1 MPRFMIIL
9 IGIALANCSL
19 SQSILATSPVTDG
32 SALPAAGAAPDNQL
46 VIIDSTG
53 VMRSVDA
60 AAAPAEPAVAAEQPM
75 RVAEA
80 APKAKRARAK
90 SEGRKN
96 PDVTGSVP
104 GGSTRYYTASG
115 RGNYVATGSLSEDV
129 PDVGSPEWQRQQDEA
144 ERKEKRLDT
153 MIRGICRGC

>member
-19 SQSILATSPVTDG
+19 SQSILATSSATDG
-32 SALPAAGAAPDNQL
+32 SALPAAGAAPANQL

-53 VMRSVDA
+53 AMRSVDA
-60 AAAPAEPAVAAEQPM
+60 APAPAEPAVAAEQRM

-80 APKAKRARAK
+80 PKPKRPGAK

-104 GGSTRYYTASG
+104 GGSNRYYTASG
-115 RGNYVATGSLSEDV
+115 RGNYVATGALSEDV

-153 MIRGICRGC
+153 LIRGICRGC